1 MPRAL
6 LGLIMLAAATVAG
19 CDREPAA
26 PAPPAGHAE
35 QPAPASVPEVDISGL
50 DEGPALVAMMKQRI
64 AADDREEQAILARF
78 TPVAADML
86 LKTPVKLLPEELR
99 PADLESEPDFVQAMM
114 QLVETQVPAEA
125 RAAIREK
132 GQAKVL
138 VVELCEAG
146 VGMALGIPSDYD
158 EGSPAQYLDQARFE
172 VAMEREGLKPIP
184 LPDDFRDMEAER
196 EPVAALN
203 ARLFGLYKSG
213 VAKDI
218 LVVVDLSDGCGAGE
232 MPVKLVSDPPYKS
245 LRIIPEFYFAVCGK
259 RSPDAWSPQQCR
271 WWEDVLQDVTMVSGT
286 YYYAATWPDGVEKRG
301 RFTIDEQAAAA
312 LAEGQE
318 TLTLDI
324 KQ

>member
-6 LGLIMLAAATVAG
+6 LGLIMLAAVTLPG
-19 CDREPAA
+19 CDREPA
-26 PAPPAGHAE
+26 PPPPAGHAE
-35 QPAPASVPEVDISGL
+35 QPAPASAPEVDISGL

-64 AADDREEQAILARF
+64 ASDDREEQEILARF
-78 TPVAADML
+78 APVSADVLLNTPVR
-86 LKTPVKLLPEELR
+86 LLPEELR
-99 PADLESEPDFVQAMM
+99 PAELESEPDFVQAMK

-125 RAAIREK
+125 QAAIREK
-132 GQAKVL
+132 RQAKVL
-138 VVELCEAG
+138 VVELCEAS
-146 VGMALGIPSDYD
+146 VGKALGIPGDYD

-196 EPVAALN
+196 EPIAALN

-213 VAKDI
+213 AAKDI
-218 LVVVDLSDGCGAGE
+218 LVVVDLSDGCGEGE

-259 RSPDAWSPQQCR
+259 RSSDAWSPQQCR
-271 WWEDVLQDVTMVSGT
+271 WWEDVLQEVTMVSGT
-286 YYYAATWPDGVEKRG
+286 YYYAATWPDGAEKRG

-318 TLTLDI
+318 TLVLDI